1 MTREEMLDRAVR
13 EAILELGAPMRDS
26 AAFMVVDGCYVTLSG
41 GLSWVRNRFAQI
53 AAIEGLRAR
62 EAAR

>member
-1 MTREEMLDRAVR
+1 MTREQMLDRAVR
-13 EAILELGAPMRDS
+13 EAVIPGFGPGFETTWLL
-26 AAFMVVDGCYVTLSG
+26 VDGWEVPIKG
-41 GLSWVRNRFAQI
+41 GVWWVRNRFAQI